1 MDGAKEEKKRY
12 YRANSSSPPP
22 WFVKFVIFVGANRD
36 PCFIFMR
43 RVLAYSRH
51 KLLSTARVGSNR
63 YNATVA
69 EFIRWQGADHGAE
82 NYTRSGGY
90 TFAPHLSPRHRKS
103 SHCCRFLSTMQ
114 IPQPRAVFYS
124 RIFTSFIDL
133 LTIGISRIFRS
144 RTAPF
149 FYASIFPF

>member
-12 YRANSSSPPP
+12 YREAPPLLR
-22 WFVKFVIFVGANRD
+22 FVKFVISTGANRD

-63 YNATVA
+63 YNAPVA

-82 NYTRSGGY
+82 G
-90 TFAPHLSPRHRKS
+90 
-103 SHCCRFLSTMQ
+103 
-114 IPQPRAVFYS
+114 
-124 RIFTSFIDL
+124 
-133 LTIGISRIFRS
+133 
-144 RTAPF
+144 
-149 FYASIFPF
+149 